1 MDYEKLKEVIA
12 KQIKENR
19 RREIT
24 GPVLQAVL
32 MAMVDSLGEVY
43 SHTYTDEEKAQARA
57 NIDALSN
64 YDGEITK
71 EKLSVEVQAILNDV
85 ANKQNI
91 TDESLATIAK
101 TIVGAINEV
110 YKGGLKDASIATS
123 KIKDGAITEQKLD
136 TDLVNV
142 IISAV
147 QPTELASAIAT
158 ALASYVAKGD
168 IVDIT
173 GSATDKVMS
182 QHGVT
187 EAING
192 VTNKVTELEGD
203 VANKQDINNTER
215 VRFFQFS
222 DFSEDGYINKSG
234 ELTQHANYRST
245 DFIQANPGGIIKYKD
260 LRAISGYPLIALY
273 DKEKNFIGSESGGS
287 DALSGIYTIPENVFY
302 VRFVCYNSL
311 ISYNPALV
319 ITDEFPK
326 EDGTSEMVSPMLED
340 YVRHENLCNENIF
353 IADRYVNA
361 STGLLTD
368 GTGYYKT
375 SYLLK
380 IRPSSKIFIYGIWSG
395 NGVISVAY
403 YDTDFTFL
411 SSDSIKGEQNYNRG
425 AIFTVPS
432 TANYVRFVVRDL
444 KGGYR
449 GYVNTISA
457 EIYSPSFKKQTSKL
471 NEKLVVFLGD
481 SITAGANVVPVTE
494 GVVKPYP
501 YLVAEATGLF
511 PIVGATPGAVFKY
524 TEGSEYSIPSQVEL
538 IRYTPDIIVIE
549 GGVNDY
555 ASGRAF
561 GAVDYGSV
569 NMYSDTLD
577 DHTFLGGLE
586 KTFRLCATR
595 FPGVP
600 LLYVIA
606 TKARN
611 YEWTANSQ
619 GQTYR
624 EYVDEIV
631 KVCQKYGVKVVN
643 LHDEANLVP
652 QMPQYYK
659 NNIYTYEG
667 DNLHPTTL
675 SYKTWYVNPVI
686 QGLLSVCG
694 EKK

>member
-1 MDYEKLKEVIA
+1 MQYTSKFSGEEIDSILDNVGGKQDAIPDLETIRSNAKNASDTVARMVESGYLFAGIA
-12 KQIKENR
+12 TIDTNPRIPDAKVFYIANGK
-19 RREIT
+19 
-24 GPVLQAVL
+24 G
-32 MAMVDSLGEVY
+32 
-43 SHTYTDEEKAQARA
+43 TYTNFGGLEVTEDEVVV
-57 NIDALSN
+57 LY
-64 YDGEITK
+64 YDTAWHKVSTGIATHA
-71 EKLSVEVQAILNDV
+71 KLS
-85 ANKQNI
+85 
-91 TDESLATIAK
+91 
-101 TIVGAINEV
+101 
-110 YKGGLKDASIATS
+110 
-123 KIKDGAITEQKLD
+123 
-136 TDLVNV
+136 
-142 IISAV
+142 
-147 QPTELASAIAT
+147 
-158 ALASYVAKGD
+158 
-168 IVDIT
+168 
-173 GSATDKVMS
+173 
-182 QHGVT
+182 
-187 EAING
+187 
-192 VTNKVTELEGD
+192 ELEGD
-203 VANKQDINNTER
+203 VANKQDVNNTER
-215 VRFFQFS
+215 VRFFQYS
-222 DFSEDGYINKSG
+222 DFSEEGYINTSG
-234 ELTQHANYRST
+234 EFTQHAKYRST

-260 LRAISGYPLIALY
+260 LRTVSGCPLIALY
-273 DKEKNFIGSESGGS
+273 DKEKNFIGSELGGS
-287 DALSGIYTIPENVFY
+287 DALSGTYTIPENVFY
-302 VRFVCYNSL
+302 VRFVCYASL
-311 ISYNPALV
+311 SSYNTALV

-326 EDGTSEMVSPMLED
+326 EDSTSEIISPVLED

-353 IADRYVNA
+353 IADKYVNA
-361 STGLLTD
+361 STGLLVD

-380 IRPSSKIFIYGIWSG
+380 IRPSSKIFIFGIWSG
-395 NGVISVAY
+395 NGVVSVAY
-403 YDTDFTFL
+403 YDADFAFL
-411 SSDSIKGEQNYNRG
+411 SSDSIKGVQDYNRG

-457 EIYSPSFKKQTSKL
+457 EIYSPSIKKQTSKL
-471 NEKLVVFLGD
+471 HEKLVVFLGD
-481 SITAGANVVPVTE
+481 SITAGANVAPVTE

-501 YLVAEATGLF
+501 YLVADATGLF
-511 PIVGATPGAVFKY
+511 PIVGAAPGSVFKY

-538 IRYTPDIIVIE
+538 IRHTPDIIVIE

-555 ASGRAF
+555 ASGRVF
-561 GAVDYGSV
+561 GAVDYGSA

-577 DHTFLGGLE
+577 DQTFLGGLE

-631 KVCQKYGVKVVN
+631 KVCQKYGVTVVN

-652 QMPQYYK
+652 QMPQYYE
-659 NNIYTYEG
+659 NNVYTYEG

-694 EKK
+694 EK